1 MKQTFNLAKSTLIFY
16 SFIAPFIIG
25 GSLYNLVYGLM
36 LGETPTVRIGVFS
49 LLGFVVLPIL
59 LISTYLRNRVVVT
72 DSNVRINK
80 TDFQRSD
87 YDFTITERYLPLKER
102 PLFSLFRK
110 IFHTLAI
117 TKKSDGTVVFYQDL
131 ETSQTDAREIKT
143 VLENKIAN

>member
-1 MKQTFNLAKSTLIFY
+1 MKKTFNLAKSTLVFY
-16 SFIAPFIIG
+16 AFIAPFIIG

-36 LGETPTVRIGVFS
+36 LGEKPTVRIGVFS

-72 DSNVRINK
+72 GSNVQINK
-80 TDFQRSD
+80 TDFPRSE
-87 YDFTITERYLPLKER
+87 YDFAITERYLPLKER

-131 ETSQTDAREIKT
+131 ETSRTDAKEIQ
-143 VLENKIAN
+143 VALES

>member
-25 GSLYNLVYGLM
+25 GSLYNLIYGLI
-36 LGETPTVRIGVFS
+36 LGETPTVKIGVFS

-131 ETSQTDAREIKT
+131 ETSQTDAREIK
-143 VLENKIAN
+143 VALESK